1 MCYNPGGGRKQTLKL
16 FFNLG
21 LCVGS
26 VGLDLCEIT
35 EGVRC
40 YRAIAQLS
48 DHLHT
53 ERALEHE
60 ASGSEVSSGW
70 RGQKCNS

>member
-53 ERALEHE
+53 ERALEPLFE
-60 ASGSEVSSGW
+60 SGVSSGW
-70 RGQKCNS
+70 KGQKCNS